1 MSCFSKWQGHVMIS
15 AQHISFILISV
26 PIPLSLS
33 LYFSYVTTSELQN
46 WTMLRL
52 ISSHTLRHPPEF
64 ATWILLHTG
73 QQDISNRTTHLFLH
87 PFPEMPHT
95 LHRKCMPSS
104 RWPNKTMMLTVCCI
118 LLKASTGLHRR
129 YSMNC
134 RLRLSHEGSLIGN
147 LQQSCAT

>member
-1 MSCFSKWQGHVMIS
+1 MLQQWQGHVMIS
-15 AQHISFILISV
+15 AQHISFILTSE

-33 LYFSYVTTSELQN
+33 LCFSYVTTSELQN

-52 ISSHTLRHPPEF
+52 ISSHTLHHPPEF

-95 LHRKCMPSS
+95 LHCKNMTSS
-104 RWPNKTMMLTVCCI
+104 RWAYETMMLTIRCI
-118 LLKASTGLHRR
+118 LLKASNGLHRR

-134 RLRLSHEGSLIGN
+134 RLCLNHEGSLIGN